1 MTKLAEQIRFYS
13 PANRS
18 WFTSLT
24 PTERDAWIN
33 KIKYSAPYDSDDKVF
48 TEVGPKGKLITGTI
62 KNFAGLDRA
71 RELRRQIAAYNMSKD
86 QIEAFLNKDLEK
98 EFNGGRYIQEKEKQ
112 DKLRSLMKEF
122 KDTRDYANKMN
133 KAYYANNKDGAENY
147 MTNVAPKK
155 FNEGINNAFKARDVG
170 SAVGAVGTGLL
181 GGLAANWLA
190 RRFTKD
196 NKSNWLTNL
205 ATIGA
210 TIGAGY
216 LGGKYIG
223 DYAGQSAATK
233 AGFGSEYAQQA
244 PLVNRFADNK
254 AVNYFRDLVG

>member
-1 MTKLAEQIRFYS
+1 MTKLAEEIRFYS
-13 PANRS
+13 PANQR
-18 WFTSLT
+18 WFNSLT
-24 PTERDAWIN
+24 PIQRDAYIN
-33 KIKYSAPYDSDDKVF
+33 QMVYRSPYDSA
-48 TEVGPKGKLITGTI
+48 GKIINLPGAGTI
-62 KNFAGLDRA
+62 MMGDATGIATGRKFRKQLDS
-71 RELRRQIAAYNMSKD
+71 YGMTKD
-86 QIEAFLNKDLEK
+86 QLEDYINKDLSKDFQGEK
-98 EFNGGRYIQEKEKQ
+98 LKQELAKQ
-112 DKLRSLMKEF
+112 EEIRDTYTRFLMQHAVLNKSN
-122 KDTRDYANKMN
+122 KDF
-133 KAYYANNKDGAENY
+133 YANNKDDVESR
-147 MTNVAPKK
+147 MTNAAPKK

-233 AGFGSEYAQQA
+233 AGFGSEYAKQA
-244 PLVNRFADNK
+244 PLVSRFADNK